1 MTGEI
6 HPLIHQVVRERGEEK
21 SQRRGE
27 RRRRNGAK
35 VDGERRIEN
44 TARVVKGEGEM
55 IHLIAVLIALLNLK
69 MIVAERSLIA
79 NTGITMMIMM
89 AGSADTVTTMM
100 MIGSVDTEMIMRG
113 NGRATTKNKK

>member
-1 MTGEI
+1 
-6 HPLIHQVVRERGEEK
+6 
-21 SQRRGE
+21 
-27 RRRRNGAK
+27 
-35 VDGERRIEN
+35 
-44 TARVVKGEGEM
+44 M

-89 AGSADTVTTMM
+89 AGSADTETTVM

-113 NGRATTKNKK
+113 NGRATTKNKN